1 MRLAVALF
9 VAVLAGCQGAPVTP
23 SSESL
28 AASAPNSTVGSPS
41 LSPSPS
47 PTLDLATLEG
57 KILFT
62 RAGGEFGD
70 ETIFTANADGSN
82 EQRIT
87 DFGVTCCPRWSPD
100 GEYILSAAATND
112 DRITTQLIHPDGSL
126 VEKIPL
132 PPGTLNLMCG
142 MAWSAATD
150 HLACESFDDADRSRA
165 GIYTIRASDWGDLV
179 RVTESPGNP
188 TRPLDFSLDGSQIY
202 FFDPAALALFVVNV
216 DGTGL
221 QRITPEDL
229 TVEAIDVGYSGGR
242 RSPDGTQIVFGD
254 EAGILWTVHPDGSG
268 LTKLFEDSEGRL
280 AATPTW
286 SPDGAHIMFV
296 LDPAGTN
303 ANIDDPPPN
312 ALYVMN
318 ADGTN
323 PTPVI
328 VSDDWK
334 LKPDWVR

>member
-1 MRLAVALF
+1 MRLAVGLF
-9 VAVLAGCQGAPVTP
+9 AVVLAACQGAPATRPSESVAASTP
-23 SSESL
+23 SSMVESY
-28 AASAPNSTVGSPS
+28 SFSPA
-41 LSPSPS
+41 

-57 KILFT
+57 EILLT
-62 RAGGEFGD
+62 RAGGEFSD
-70 ETIFTANADGSN
+70 ETIFTANADGTD

-100 GEYILSAAATND
+100 GSHILSAASSD
-112 DRITTQLIHPDGSL
+112 DNRFTTQVLNPDGSL

-132 PPGTLNLMCG
+132 PPGTLSLGCNV
-142 MAWSAATD
+142 WSAETER
-150 HLACESFDDADRSRA
+150 LACQAFDEADPSNA

-179 RVTESPGNP
+179 RVTEG
-188 TRPLDFSLDGSQIY
+188 TGQEHRPFDFSVDGSQVFY
-202 FFDPAALALFVVNV
+202 FDGEALALFAVKVE
-216 DGTGL
+216 GTGL

-229 TVEAIDVGYSGGR
+229 TVEAIDVGYHGGR
-242 RSPDGTQIVFGD
+242 RSPDGSQIVFGD
-254 EAGILWTVHPDGSG
+254 EAGVLWTIRPDGSG
-268 LTKLFEDSEGRL
+268 LTKVFEDAEGRL

-286 SPDGAHIMFV
+286 SPVGAHIMFV
-296 LDPAGTN
+296 LDPAGTD